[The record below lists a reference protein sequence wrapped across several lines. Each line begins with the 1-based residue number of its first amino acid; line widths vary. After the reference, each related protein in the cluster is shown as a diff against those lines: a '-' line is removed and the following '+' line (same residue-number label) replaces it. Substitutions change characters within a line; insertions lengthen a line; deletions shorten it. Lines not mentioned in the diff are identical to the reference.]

1 MANQYKQQL
10 EKCLSMHPNAPLM
23 VHSDLFRANF
33 FVEKSLNRNKLLENH
48 CQTLQYL
55 TDPSNLWIP
64 VFNYQFPKIR
74 LFDTLNSKS
83 ELGPLNEF
91 MRIEWA
97 KERSIDP
104 IFSIASLKPICIEEQ
119 IEDELV
125 AFSHQTAFTELVKK
139 QGGILFYGADISS
152 ATIIHHI
159 EFLAGY
165 PLYRYDKIF
174 KGVIIDT
181 QRTKRDISYKYHVR
195 PLNKYIDYDWIRLK
209 QDLKEAGLLST
220 VSNGNIDLVIYL
232 SASGLASFWLE
243 KLKADPFYLLDEA
256 SRSWVEPMVN
266 HLGRRFEISDFEE
279 YNYD

>member
-33 FVEKSLNRNKLLENH
+33 FIEKSLNRGSLLKNH
-48 CQTLQYL
+48 SQTLQDI
-55 TDPSNLWIP
+55 THPSNLWIP

-74 LFDTLNSKS
+74 SFDISNSKS

-91 MRIEWA
+91 MRLEWA

-104 IFSIASLKPICIEEQ
+104 IFSFASLEPICIDNQ

-125 AFSHQTAFTELVKK
+125 AFSHQTAFSELVKK

-174 KGVIIDT
+174 KGTIINKHG
-181 QRTKRDISYKYHVR
+181 TKQDISYKYHVR
-195 PLNKYIDYDWIRLK
+195 PLKKHIDYNWVRLK
-209 QDLKEAGLLST
+209 QDLSEAGLLST
-220 VSNGNIDLVIYL
+220 VSKGNIDLAIYL
-232 SASGLASFWLE
+232 SASDLASFWLG
-243 KLKADPFYLLDEA
+243 KLEADPFYLLDEI
-256 SRSWVEPMVN
+256 SRSWAEPMVN
-266 HLGRRFEISDFEE
+266 QLGRRLEITDFEG
-279 YNYD
+279 